1 MKLPKHFGGGGFSGM
16 MQQMQDA
23 HAEIHQHHK
32 MLGQHHTQDTDAE
45 DSRDA
50 AVDASQ
56 GEVDTAY

>member
-1 MKLPKHFGGGGFSGM
+1 MAKTMGNGSSPSV